1 MNKLL
6 RGIFYNALRTSSF
19 KAESRCPQPQE
30 VSVTNAVFD
39 KVTHTGQAW
48 DKSDYR
54 LQRFDFAE
62 KMVNPNIAQKMIA
75 EVPPVAS
82 EERIVFCDGDH
93 GALGHPRVYINLDKP
108 GNHACGYC
116 GKRFYN
122 PHITKDEDRNIN
134 HYNC

>member
-6 RGIFYNALRTSSF
+6 NCRFSSYFLLGRTRGKSTVPAVT
-19 KAESRCPQPQE
+19 E
-30 VSVTNAVFD
+30 VRQSNAVFD

-48 DKSDYR
+48 DESDYR
-54 LQRFDFAE
+54 LQRFEFS
-62 KMVNPNIAQKMIA
+62 KKLVNPNIAQELVA
-75 EVPPVAS
+75 EEPPV
-82 EERIVFCDGDH
+82 EWKERIAFCEGGH

-116 GKRFYN
+116 GQRFFN
-122 PHITKDEDRNIN
+122 PHATKGEDKNIN